1 MRLPSVLDPGPRLR
15 IFAAITIT
23 ATAVISFDS
32 IRHLAE
38 YAHFGKLAWIFPLT
52 LDAVAAFGMDLW
64 VTRSPAWKQARAL
77 ALAAI
82 IGSLIGNVVDH
93 WISSKDLLPA
103 VLGAVPP
110 GMLAALLAVL
120 HRHASGTASVRSGP
134 DAAVRVVQDAVLTYT
149 VPDRLVRPIG
159 PTDPFV
165 EFERNRDQF
174 WNRVDVGTADECW
187 PYQGSR
193 TRDGYGIFYIG
204 GKQYRAHRVAWSIAN
219 NQTVRSDLLVRHMRC
234 DNRACCNPAHL
245 GEGTHADNRA
255 DFSEKLRAVAAGERE
270 KPREAKPTATRRK
283 VVQPGAG
290 DDVIVKWIR
299 NQALDGGWPSKRE
312 VMAEH
317 AVGSGRALRLL
328 TLAKEI
334 GTVEVATD
342 E

>member
-134 DAAVRVVQDAVLTYT
+134 DTAVRDAVWRSLPQADRYRFGGPSEPVRST
-149 VPDRLVRPIG
+149 VPGRVDLGPVPSVVPVPVHTEVRTAPVRSQKVRADRELVRRSGG
-159 PTDPFV
+159 P
-165 EFERNRDQF
+165 
-174 WNRVDVGTADECW
+174 A
-187 PYQGSR
+187 
-193 TRDGYGIFYIG
+193 
-204 GKQYRAHRVAWSIAN
+204 
-219 NQTVRSDLLVRHMRC
+219 
-234 DNRACCNPAHL
+234 
-245 GEGTHADNRA
+245 
-255 DFSEKLRAVAAGERE
+255 
-270 KPREAKPTATRRK
+270 
-283 VVQPGAG
+283 
-290 DDVIVKWIR
+290 DDVIIKAIR
-299 NQALDGGWPSKRE
+299 DQAAGTGRLPSKRE

-317 AVGSGRALRLL
+317 GVGSGRALRLL
-328 TLAKEI
+328 ALAKE
-334 GTVEVATD
+334 TTTTTEATTD